1 MWSRSLISRNVAL
14 APVGSSRTHWA
25 GAHVLGRQ
33 AMQPSGVDEYRLTSK
48 IRSPERPSASALPSA
63 PHSLL
68 GASRPGVMTQRRRS

>member
-48 IRSPERPSASALPSA
+48 IRSPERPCASALLRHRTRCSA
-63 PHSLL
+63 PPDRELW
-68 GASRPGVMTQRRRS
+68 